1 MEIAHV
7 VAMAENRVIGR
18 NGQMPWHIP
27 GEQKIFRNL
36 TVGKALILGRK
47 THESIGRV
55 LPDRT
60 TIVVTRQP
68 DYHVEGAH
76 VVRSV
81 QEGIELAGRLG
92 LDKIVIGGGGEL
104 FAQTL
109 PLTDR
114 IYLSIVHAVFE
125 GETYYPE
132 LPDNMFAEV
141 SRKEIDASIPY
152 AFVELENIT
161 KRQAASR

>member
-7 VAMAENRVIGR
+7 VAMAENRVIGK
-18 NGQMPWHIP
+18 NGRMPWHIP

-60 TIVVTRQP
+60 TIIVTRQP
-68 DYHVEGAH
+68 DYYVDGAY
-76 VVRSV
+76 VVHSV
-81 QEGIELAGRLG
+81 QEGLDLAGRLG
-92 LDKIVIGGGGEL
+92 FDQVVIGGGGEL

-109 PLTDR
+109 QATDR
-114 IYLSIVHAVFE
+114 IYLSVVHAVFE

-132 LPDNMFAEV
+132 LPDNMFAEI

-152 AFVELENIT
+152 AFVELENVS
-161 KRQAASR
+161 KR

>member
-7 VAMAENRVIGR
+7 VAMAENRVIGK

-60 TIVVTRQP
+60 TIIVTRQP
-68 DYHVEGAH
+68 EYRVDGAY
-76 VVRSV
+76 VVHSV
-81 QEGIELAGRLG
+81 
-92 LDKIVIGGGGEL
+92 K
-104 FAQTL
+104 
-109 PLTDR
+109 
-114 IYLSIVHAVFE
+114 
-125 GETYYPE
+125 
-132 LPDNMFAEV
+132 
-141 SRKEIDASIPY
+141 
-152 AFVELENIT
+152 
-161 KRQAASR
+161 

>member
-7 VAMAENRVIGR
+7 VAMAENRVIGK
-18 NGQMPWHIP
+18 NGRMPWHIP

-60 TIVVTRQP
+60 TIIVTRQP
-68 DYHVEGAH
+68 DYHVDGAY
-76 VVRSV
+76 VVHSV
-81 QEGIELAGRLG
+81 QEGIDLAGKLG
-92 LDKIVIGGGGEL
+92 FDQVVIGGGGEL
-104 FAQTL
+104 FSQTL
-109 PLTDR
+109 PITDR
-114 IYLSIVHAVFE
+114 IYLSIVHAIFE

-132 LPDNMFAEV
+132 LPDNMFVEIL
-141 SRKEIDASIPY
+141 RKEIDASIPY
-152 AFVELENIT
+152 AFVELENIR
-161 KRQAASR
+161 KR

>member
-7 VAMAENRVIGR
+7 VAMAENRVIGK
-18 NGQMPWHIP
+18 NGRMPWHIP

-60 TIVVTRQP
+60 TIIVTRQP
-68 DYHVEGAH
+68 DYHVDGAY
-76 VVRSV
+76 VVHSV
-81 QEGIELAGRLG
+81 QEGLDLAGRLG
-92 LDKIVIGGGGEL
+92 FDQVVIGGGGEL

-109 PLTDR
+109 QATDR
-114 IYLSIVHAVFE
+114 IYLSVVHAVFE

-132 LPDNMFAEV
+132 LPDNMFAEI

-152 AFVELENIT
+152 AFVELENVS
-161 KRQAASR
+161 KR

>member
-1 MEIAHV
+1 M
-7 VAMAENRVIGR
+7 
-18 NGQMPWHIP
+18 
-27 GEQKIFRNL
+27 
-36 TVGKALILGRK
+36 
-47 THESIGRV
+47 
-55 LPDRT
+55 
-60 TIVVTRQP
+60 
-68 DYHVEGAH
+68 
-76 VVRSV
+76 RSV